1 MIALRAIQPKTKK
14 EQVTPTKESL
24 LQILKEFNYSTIDE
38 ILLHTEFEK
47 AALKN
52 LVIELANQGEIILI
66 GNRIFNITTRHAV
79 GMALLLFTF
88 TAILPTLF

>member
-1 MIALRAIQPKTKK
+1 MIALRAIHPKTKK

-24 LQILKEFNYSTIDE
+24 LQILKEVNYSTIDE
-38 ILLHTEFEK
+38 ILLHTEFDK
-47 AALKN
+47 AALNK
-52 LVIELANQGEIILI
+52 LVTDLANRGEIILI

-88 TAILPTLF
+88 TAILPIIF